1 MSSAVQLLG
10 ISNAIVDI
18 LSHVDHEFL
27 DRVQAAPGSMTLI
40 DESRADEVYGMMG
53 PATEKSGGSVANTVA
68 VFAAL
73 GGSAAYVGRVA
84 DDQFG
89 RVFQHDMNSLGIDMR
104 VPPAPAEK
112 STARCYVLITPD
124 GQRTMQTYL
133 GACTELGLADVNA
146 ATIGEPGIVLLEGY
160 IFDLP
165 EGPDVARLA
174 IETVRRQGGRVA
186 LSLSDA
192 LCVER
197 HRAAFREMVEDE
209 IDIVFADEEEIYQLF
224 ATDSIDGVM
233 SEASM
238 LQGLFVVTRS
248 EKGSVV
254 INGDEFIEQAAFP
267 VDKVVD
273 TTGAGDTYTAAFLAA
288 LVKGE
293 PLDRCARVAS
303 WCGSRVIQQV
313 GARYQGDILAGYP
326 EV

>member
-18 LSHVDHEFL
+18 LSHVDYEFL
-27 DRVQAAPGSMTLI
+27 DRVDAAPGTMTLI
-40 DESRADEVYGMMG
+40 DEGRADEVYGMMG
-53 PATEKSGGSVANTVA
+53 PATEKSGGSVANSVA
-68 VFAAL
+68 VFASL
-73 GGSAAYVGRVA
+73 GGQAAYVGRVA

-89 RVFQHDMNSLGIDMR
+89 RVFQHDMRSLGIDMR
-104 VPPAPAEK
+104 VPPAPAER

-133 GACTELGLADVNA
+133 GACTELGLGDVDA
-146 ATIGEPGIVLLEGY
+146 GTIGQPGIVLLEGY

-186 LSLSDA
+186 LSLSDT

-197 HRAAFREMVEDE
+197 HRAVFRELVEDE
-209 IDIVFADEEEIYQLF
+209 VDIVFADEEEIYQLF

-248 EKGSVV
+248 EQGSVV
-254 INGDEFIEQAAFP
+254 INGDEFIRQAAFP

-273 TTGAGDTYTAAFLAA
+273 TTGAGDTYTAAFLAG
-288 LVKGE
+288 LVRGE
-293 PLDRCARVAS
+293 PLERCARIAS
-303 WCGSRVIQQV
+303 WCGARVIQQV
-313 GARYQGDILAGYP
+313 GARYQGDILEGYP
-326 EV
+326 EA

>member
-18 LSHVDHEFL
+18 LSHVDYRFL
-27 DRVQAAPGSMTLI
+27 ERVDAAAGSMTLI

-68 VFAAL
+68 VFAGL
-73 GGSAAYVGRVA
+73 GGKAAYVGRVA

-89 RVFQHDMNSLGIDMR
+89 RVFQHDMSSLGIDMR

-133 GACTELGLADVNA
+133 GACTELGLADVDDG
-146 ATIGEPGIVLLEGY
+146 TIGEPGIVLLEGY

-165 EGPDVARLA
+165 EGPEVARLA

-197 HRAAFREMVEDE
+197 HRAVFRELVEDE
-209 IDIVFADEEEIYQLF
+209 VDIVFADEEEIYQLF

-248 EKGSVV
+248 EQGSVV
-254 INGDEFIEQAAFP
+254 INGDEFIRQAAFP

-288 LVKGE
+288 LVNGE
-293 PLDRCARVAS
+293 PLERCARIAS
-303 WCGSRVIQQV
+303 WCGARVIQQV
-313 GARYQGDILAGYP
+313 GARYQGDILEGYP
-326 EV
+326 EA